1 VPSPDWHL
9 DAGRTN
15 SEGATRALMQSKTS
29 VTHVAIGELL
39 ASRTFEVPIYQ
50 RSYSWTDEQVNE
62 FILDLRAAL
71 SRRQDDY
78 FLGSLVFTGSGAKD
92 QARAVIDGQQ
102 RLATVTMFF
111 AGLRNY
117 FAGVGDGE
125 RAFQVEHEYLL
136 SKDFET
142 QQQLPR
148 LILNAQDRAFF
159 EEHVLARRTSQRGRL
174 GRTAPASHK
183 RMAEAFRL
191 VEEEVQRIARMP
203 GASDVQ
209 NLTALRALFQDRV
222 KVLAFEVADEAN
234 AFQIFETLNDRGL
247 DLSIADLLKNYVFG
261 QAGHHAIQQ
270 VQNDWQTA
278 LSRLDA
284 GGGEKAV
291 RVFIRHFWSSKHGL
305 TRERHLYQSLKGHIR
320 TSADSKQFARELAD
334 NALLYAAILNQD
346 HEFWQDQPTG
356 VRQAVGT
363 LLKLRMEQYRP
374 LLLACMA
381 VMPAS
386 DLRMV
391 LQLMVS
397 WSVRFRIT
405 QQLGSSAI
413 EQFYGNTGSL
423 VRNGEIESVS
433 QLVDYAAAGHVPGD
447 KEFETAFSD
456 VSVQEGYLA
465 RYFLRVLEQERR
477 RQERQPELEVINDE
491 EQVNLEHVL
500 PRRARPNDWP
510 DFERDVLD
518 LYVDRLGN
526 MTLLLAAENSKI
538 GNRGFAVKRTAF
550 AASSLGITSAIS
562 RRRKW
567 TPDAIEQ
574 RQREFARLAVSAW
587 PLRPA

>member
-1 VPSPDWHL
+1 
-9 DAGRTN
+9 
-15 SEGATRALMQSKTS
+15 MQSNTQ
-29 VTHVAIGELL
+29 VTHVAVGDLL
-39 ASRTFEVPIYQ
+39 GSRTFTVPIYQ

-62 FILDLRAAL
+62 LILDLRAAL

-78 FLGSLVFTGSGAKD
+78 FLGSLVFTGSGARD

-102 RLATVTMFF
+102 RLATVTMVF

-117 FAGVGDGE
+117 FVGLGDDE
-125 RAFQVEHEYLL
+125 RAFQIEHEYLFL
-136 SKDFET
+136 RDFET
-142 QQQLPR
+142 QQRLPR
-148 LILNAQDRAFF
+148 LMLNAQDRAFF
-159 EEHVLARRTSQRGRL
+159 EDNVLARRQAQRATI
-174 GRTAPASHK
+174 GRTSPASHK

-191 VEEEVQRIARMP
+191 VEEEVQKIAKVS
-203 GASDVQ
+203 GASDIQ
-209 NLTALRALFQDRV
+209 NLTALRAMFQDRV

-261 QAGHHAIQQ
+261 QAGQHAIEQ
-270 VQNDWQTA
+270 VQSDWQTA

-320 TSADSKQFARELAD
+320 TSADAKHFARELAE

-381 VMPAS
+381 VMPKG
-386 DLRMV
+386 DLRTV

-423 VRNGEIESVS
+423 VRNGKISSLSELI
-433 QLVDYAAAGHVPGD
+433 DYAGAGRVPSD
-447 KEFETAFSD
+447 KEFEAAFST

-465 RYFLRVLEQERR
+465 RYFLRVLEQEQRR
-477 RQERQPELEVINDE
+477 KGGQPELEVINDE

-500 PRRARPNDWP
+500 PRRARPSDWT

-518 LYVDRLGN
+518 FYTDRLGN
-526 MTLLLAAENSKI
+526 MTLLLATENTKI
-538 GNRGFAVKRTAF
+538 GNRAFAVKRTAF
-550 AASSLGITSAIS
+550 AASSLGITSAIG

-574 RQREFARLAVSAW
+574 RQRGFAELAVKAW
-587 PLRPA
+587 PLRPT